1 MFGECHAHLF
11 MNGYDYRKAVELHKG
26 HICEEELRNSL
37 AAYREKEVS
46 FIRDGG
52 DHLGVSLFVKE
63 IAAEY
68 GIDYRT
74 PVYAIHKKGHYGS
87 IVGRGF
93 DTMKEYAHLVRQARE
108 AGADFTKIMVS
119 GLVDFSRFGVITSTP
134 LPKEEIRE
142 MIHIA
147 HEEGMAVMVHGNGNE
162 IVRDAAE
169 AGADSMEH
177 GRYIGEEALRAMAET
192 GCIWVPTVV
201 TVSNLLGSG
210 RFPDEVVTN
219 IYESDKENIR
229 LGKALGVQ
237 MALGSDAGA
246 YRVLHGQGITE
257 EYQVFQEV
265 FGASKELD
273 LFLQNGEREIKRRF
287 RRD

>member
-37 AAYREKEVS
+37 AAYKEQGVS
-46 FIRDGG
+46 FIREGG
-52 DHLGVSLFVKE
+52 DDLGVSLAVKKM
-63 IAAEY
+63 ASEY

-74 PVYAIHKKGHYGS
+74 PVYAIHKNGHYGS
-87 IVGRGF
+87 IVGKGF
-93 DTMKEYAHLVRQARE
+93 DTIKEYESLVKQAKKE
-108 AGADFTKIMVS
+108 GADFIKIMVS
-119 GLVDFSRFGVITSTP
+119 GLVDFSNFGVITSTP
-134 LPKEEIRE
+134 LAKGEIRE

-162 IVRDAAE
+162 TVREAAE
-169 AGADSMEH
+169 AGADSLEH
-177 GRYIGEEALRAMAET
+177 GRYIGEEALYAMAEA

-210 RFPDEVVTN
+210 RFPDEVVEK
-219 IYESDKENIR
+219 IYTSDQENLRRGRKI
-229 LGKALGVQ
+229 GVQ

-246 YRVLHGQGITE
+246 YRVPHGHGIAE
-257 EYQVFQEV
+257 EYQVFQKV
-265 FGASKELD
+265 FGPSKELD
-273 LFLQNGEREIKRRF
+273 FFLKKGEEAIKKRF
-287 RRD
+287 RRE